1 MPLTFRSLTPSL
13 VLGLVLLGSLP
24 AMAEK
29 PDWANKQGGGKGEK
43 NQKHQSSD
51 RGDAPRAVQGGSS
64 ERSSSSVSV
73 NIQIGGY
80 FGDSQRVAVRD
91 YYEPRVKAGN
101 CPPGLAKKNNGCMPP
116 GQAKKWRVG
125 RPLPSDV
132 VYYPVPSGVS
142 LQIGLPPAGHKYVR
156 VAADILLIA
165 VGTGMV
171 VDAIEDLGRL

>member
-1 MPLTFRSLTPSL
+1 MPLTFRSITPSL

-64 ERSSSSVSV
+64 ERSSSNVSV

-132 VYYPVPSGVS
+132 VYYPVPSGV
-142 LQIGLPPAGHKYVR
+142 
-156 VAADILLIA
+156 
-165 VGTGMV
+165 
-171 VDAIEDLGRL
+171 